1 MAIGKIDTVGSF
13 FVGQGDIIVFDK
25 PANYASTAL
34 SDLANPKSLGDIHL
48 DSTNFTGD
56 DPT

>member
-25 PANYASTAL
+25 PADYAQL
-34 SDLANPKSLGDIHL
+34 SYQLWLVLSL
-48 DSTNFTGD
+48 
-56 DPT
+56 

>member
-25 PANYASTAL
+25 PADYAAKLST
-34 SDLANPKSLGDIHL
+34 LAGAKSLGDIHM
-48 DSTNFTGD
+48 DSTT
-56 DPT
+56 